1 MLNNILL
8 KGSNNML
15 GLYLALIDSAE
26 DKSKFEKLYKEYRS
40 TLITVAYS
48 ILKDTALAEDAVHE
62 TFLTLAKNFNK
73 ISDKTCIQIRNY
85 LIIIV
90 RNFSYRIYNKRKK
103 EVYIEKSDENIPN
116 LQNIEID
123 IEDKELQKKLMEL
136 IKTLAEKY
144 ADVLILKYFYDL
156 PDKEIAKS
164 LGISLENTKI
174 RIHRGKNMLKVKL
187 SEELYNDRQTV

>member
-1 MLNNILL
+1 
-8 KGSNNML
+8 ML

-103 EVYIEKSDENIPN
+103 EVYIENSDENIPN

-123 IEDKELQKKLMEL
+123 IEDKESQKKLMEL
-136 IKTLAEKY
+136 IKTLDEKY

>member
-1 MLNNILL
+1 
-8 KGSNNML
+8 ML

-90 RNFSYRIYNKRKK
+90 
-103 EVYIEKSDENIPN
+103 P
-116 LQNIEID
+116 
-123 IEDKELQKKLMEL
+123 
-136 IKTLAEKY
+136 
-144 ADVLILKYFYDL
+144 
-156 PDKEIAKS
+156 
-164 LGISLENTKI
+164 
-174 RIHRGKNMLKVKL
+174 
-187 SEELYNDRQTV
+187 